1 MLVMANHN
9 RRLESLDTGT
19 FFWTDFAQIVR
30 DGWSRLPATTWVL
43 LGQAQAKCAQIDATE
58 ITPEAKRKLQ
68 SLYLSMGAQ
77 GSVAIEGSS
86 LTVEEVQEL
95 AEGRQSGQP
104 AHRDI
109 EQEAE
114 NVLEA
119 LRLVTQDS
127 ESPKMPLTT
136 EFICDMHKLI
146 YRDLPKGEDV
156 VPGETRT
163 RGVKV
168 GNYFAPPAEF
178 CRPLLDEFCEWF
190 ESTSDGTSAALASM
204 DAAKF
209 AQTLMRAIFAHLF
222 LLLIHPFGDG
232 NGRLSRVI
240 EVKILTEG
248 NIPAMS
254 SHLFSNHYNQ
264 TRSRYYELL
273 HEISFNPEC
282 PSEKFVTY
290 ALEGFVEGLD
300 EQLTTLQVEHTQM
313 IWESFIQRQFA
324 QKTKPSEL
332 RQRDVALAL
341 LRQSDSVNARAIPD
355 LSPELAKAYANK
367 SQKTITRDLNTLE
380 TMGII
385 QQSASGS
392 TPAKVTLNR
401 NILRLA

>member
-1 MLVMANHN
+1 M
-9 RRLESLDTGT
+9 EGLDTET
-19 FFWTDFAQIVR
+19 FFWTDFAQILR
-30 DGWSRLPATTWVL
+30 SAWRRLPAATWVL

-58 ITPEAKRKLQ
+58 ISPEAKSKLLT
-68 SLYLSMGAQ
+68 LYLSMGAQ

-95 AEGRQSGQP
+95 AEGNQSGQP
-104 AHRDI
+104 SLRDL

-127 ESPKMPLTT
+127 AESEPPFTT

-146 YRDLPKGEDV
+146 YRDLPRGEDV
-156 VPGETRT
+156 VPGEMRT

-168 GNYFAPPAEF
+168 GNYIGPPAEF
-178 CRPLLDEFCEWF
+178 CRALLDELCEWL
-190 ESTSDGTSAALASM
+190 ESVPEDAPDAGASDDVTQ
-204 DAAKF
+204 F
-209 AQTLMRAIFAHLF
+209 CQTLMRAIFAHLF
-222 LLLIHPFGDG
+222 LLLIHPFADG

-248 NIPAMS
+248 GIPTMS
-254 SHLFSNHYNQ
+254 AHLFSNHYNQ

-273 HEISFNPEC
+273 HEVSFNPEC
-282 PSEKFVTY
+282 PGEKFATY

-300 EQLTTLQVEHTQM
+300 EQLATLQAEHTQM
-313 IWESFIQRQFA
+313 IWESFIQRAFA
-324 QKTKPSEL
+324 KKTRPSEL
-332 RQRDVALAL
+332 RQRDVALTL
-341 LRQSDSVNARAIPD
+341 LRRSGSISAKEIPE
-355 LSPELAKAYANK
+355 LSPELAKAYADK
-367 SQKTITRDLNTLE
+367 SQKTVTRDLNALE

-385 QQSASGS
+385 QQITGGS

-401 NILRLA
+401 DILRLS

>member
-1 MLVMANHN
+1 MADRNP
-9 RRLESLDTGT
+9 RLEGLDTET
-19 FFWTDFAQIVR
+19 FFWTDFAQILR
-30 DGWSRLPATTWVL
+30 SAWRRLPAATWVL

-58 ITPEAKRKLQ
+58 ISPEAKSKLLT
-68 SLYLSMGAQ
+68 LYLSMGAQ

-95 AEGRQSGQP
+95 AEGNQSGQP
-104 AHRDI
+104 SLRDL

-127 ESPKMPLTT
+127 AESEPPFTT

-146 YRDLPKGEDV
+146 YRDLPRGEDV
-156 VPGETRT
+156 VPGEMRT

-168 GNYFAPPAEF
+168 GNYIGPPAEF
-178 CRPLLDEFCEWF
+178 CRALLDELCEWL
-190 ESTSDGTSAALASM
+190 ESVPEDAPDAGASDDVTQ
-204 DAAKF
+204 F
-209 AQTLMRAIFAHLF
+209 CQTLMRAIFAHLF
-222 LLLIHPFGDG
+222 LLLIHPFADG

-248 NIPAMS
+248 GIPTMS
-254 SHLFSNHYNQ
+254 AHLFSNHYNQ

-273 HEISFNPEC
+273 HEVSFNPEC
-282 PSEKFVTY
+282 PGEKFATY

-300 EQLTTLQVEHTQM
+300 EQLATLQAEHTQM
-313 IWESFIQRQFA
+313 IWESFIQRAFA
-324 QKTKPSEL
+324 KKTRPSEL
-332 RQRDVALAL
+332 RQRDVALTL
-341 LRQSDSVNARAIPD
+341 LRRSGSISAKEIPE
-355 LSPELAKAYANK
+355 LSPELAKAYADK
-367 SQKTITRDLNTLE
+367 SQKTVTRDLNALE

-385 QQSASGS
+385 QQITGGS

-401 NILRLA
+401 DILRLS

>member
-1 MLVMANHN
+1 MADRNP
-9 RRLESLDTGT
+9 RLEGLDTET
-19 FFWTDFAQIVR
+19 FFWTDFAQILR
-30 DGWSRLPATTWVL
+30 SAWRRLPATTWVL

-58 ITPEAKRKLQ
+58 ISPEAKSKLQ

-95 AEGRQSGQP
+95 AEGNPPGQS
-104 AHRDI
+104 ALRDL

-119 LRLVTQDS
+119 LRLVTQDPA
-127 ESPKMPLTT
+127 EPEPPLTT

-146 YRDLPKGEDV
+146 YRDLPSGEDV

-168 GNYFAPPAEF
+168 GNYIGPPAEF
-178 CRPLLDEFCEWF
+178 CHALLDELCEWL
-190 ESTSDGTSAALASM
+190 ESVPEDAPDAEASD
-204 DAAKF
+204 DATQF
-209 AQTLMRAIFAHLF
+209 CQILMRAIFAHLF
-222 LLLIHPFGDG
+222 LLLIHPFADG

-248 NIPAMS
+248 GIPAMS
-254 SHLFSNHYNQ
+254 AHLFSNHYNQ

-273 HEISFNPEC
+273 HEVSFNPEC
-282 PSEKFVTY
+282 LGEKFATY

-300 EQLTTLQVEHTQM
+300 EQLATLQAEHTQM
-313 IWESFIQRQFA
+313 IWESFIQRAFA
-324 QKTKPSEL
+324 KKTRPSEL

-341 LRQSDSVNARAIPD
+341 LRRSGSISAKEIPE
-355 LSPELAKAYANK
+355 LSPELAKAYADK
-367 SQKTITRDLNTLE
+367 SQKTVTRDLNALE

-385 QQSASGS
+385 QQTSGGS

-401 NILRLA
+401 DILRLS